1 MGIVDGC
8 GDCVGAMEDRSEGED
23 VGPFV
28 GNTGAPVGMLLLHVG
43 ATVGL
48 KGALEGTA
56 DGTEDEVVS
65 FKESEE
71 ALAEEAAFLF
81 FFSPTTK
88 PIPNAAPTSSR
99 TTAKNANRIFH
110 FAEGSDTDFCFFVCI
125 EEGEA

>member
-1 MGIVDGC
+1 
-8 GDCVGAMEDRSEGED
+8 MEGRSEGED

-71 ALAEEAAFLF
+71 ALAEEAAVF